1 MKTGS
6 NNFSVINDK
15 VKFLRYAS
23 EKHPES
29 FSSYQSHIKL
39 ATRTKFLS
47 MRRLVI
53 QLLLLVFS
61 LQVIAAAAGEHAI
74 AGKNLFSQEI
84 AKSQPTNHLVSLDAY
99 GQSDFDETQ
108 AKCAVEEM
116 SDYVVLELN
125 VQDESR
131 CAQQLE
137 VTKSPFVSIILP
149 RPIPPPRF

>member
-1 MKTGS
+1 
-6 NNFSVINDK
+6 
-15 VKFLRYAS
+15 
-23 EKHPES
+23 
-29 FSSYQSHIKL
+29 
-39 ATRTKFLS
+39 

-61 LQVIAAAAGEHAI
+61 LQVFAAAAGEHVI
-74 AGKNLFSQEI
+74 AGTKVFSQEV
-84 AKSQPTNHLVSLDAY
+84 AKSQPANLLVSLDAY

-116 SDYVVLELN
+116 SDYVVHELN
-125 VQDESR
+125 VQDENR